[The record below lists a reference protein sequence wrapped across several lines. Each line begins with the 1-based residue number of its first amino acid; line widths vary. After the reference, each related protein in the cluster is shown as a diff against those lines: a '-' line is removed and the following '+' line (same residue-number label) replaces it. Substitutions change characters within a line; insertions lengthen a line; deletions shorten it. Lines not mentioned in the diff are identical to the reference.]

1 MGHHGA
7 VLGALLLSAGVMVSG
22 PTVGALGAAAMAQVR
37 ERLGREAFVTGSP
50 RCPAKARRC
59 FGLAVH
65 VVEENGDPVGPPQW
79 FARHVHEANR
89 LFAPIGVGFFVGSVA
104 PVDPSFADTQ
114 TRLQRDQIGRHE
126 HSLGVVHVFVVRRL
140 ANVDADGEVI
150 RGVHWRDRADTSR
163 RWIILSSIAS
173 PLVLAHEMGHFFG
186 LPHSRYRTSL
196 MNKSPHRD
204 PPWSE
209 RTFVEE
215 ELAIMR
221 TRRDE
226 MLADGTLRAVRR
238 RKGKGRSP
246 TRRAR
251 ASAPASGA
259 RPPSE
264 RSRLG
269 VDEAQTP

>member
-1 MGHHGA
+1 MA
-7 VLGALLLSAGVMVSG
+7 SG
-22 PTVGALGAAAMAQVR
+22 PTVGALGAATMAQAR

-50 RCPAKARRC
+50 RCPVEARRC
-59 FGLAVH
+59 FELAVH
-65 VVEENGDPVGPPQW
+65 VVMEDEEPVGPPQW
-79 FARHVHEANR
+79 FARHVQQANR
-89 LFAPIGVGFFVGSVA
+89 LFAPIGVGFFVGSIA
-104 PVDPSFADTQ
+104 PVDPVFADTQ
-114 TRLQRDQIGRHE
+114 TRRQRDEIGRHE

-209 RTFVEE
+209 RIFVEQ

-221 TRRDE
+221 ERRDQ

-238 RKGKGRSP
+238 RKGKRRKAV
-246 TRRAR
+246 RRAVR
-251 ASAPASGA
+251 RAPASGSPA
-259 RPPSE
+259 PE
-264 RSRLG
+264 GRSRLG
-269 VDEAQTP
+269 VDEAQAP